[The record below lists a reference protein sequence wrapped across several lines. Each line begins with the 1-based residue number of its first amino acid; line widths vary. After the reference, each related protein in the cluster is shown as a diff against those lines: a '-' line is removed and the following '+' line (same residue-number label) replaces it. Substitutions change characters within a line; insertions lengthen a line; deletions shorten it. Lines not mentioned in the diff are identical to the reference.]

1 MICTNTLNN
10 LSRRY
15 VPMVEPLRRKG
26 YADTVQPTEA
36 VRLTKREGA
45 LMKDEGAREWGS
57 VSLGKGEKQGGWG

>member
-1 MICTNTLNN
+1 
-10 LSRRY
+10 
-15 VPMVEPLRRKG
+15 MVEPLRRKG